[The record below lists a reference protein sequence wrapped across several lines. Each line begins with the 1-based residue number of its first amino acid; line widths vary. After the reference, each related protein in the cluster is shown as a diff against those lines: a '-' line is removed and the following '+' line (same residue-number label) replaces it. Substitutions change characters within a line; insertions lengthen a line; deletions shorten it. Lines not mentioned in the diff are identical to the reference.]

1 MRGKGRREGGKK
13 VKEYKEATRIL
24 NQAEMQVGAKVVS
37 KRGIFQNFLC
47 SAVFLP
53 YLYYTALQN
62 IEGFISTRAAAG
74 TGTLAASSA
83 PSASLAPSYRTLRAF
98 AGNSWWCVHLRR
110 HGPGTSPDTPRQW
123 HWTAKVCSNGLL
135 GLAGARHQAST

>member
-1 MRGKGRREGGKK
+1 M
-13 VKEYKEATRIL
+13 KEYKEATRIL

-62 IEGFISTRAAAG
+62 IEGFISTRAASWDRHTCGVFSALGFSSAKLQNLKSLRRQQLVVRASAPTRARHISGYPETMALDRKSVLEWAARTGWG
-74 TGTLAASSA
+74 TASSINI
-83 PSASLAPSYRTLRAF
+83 S
-98 AGNSWWCVHLRR
+98 
-110 HGPGTSPDTPRQW
+110 
-123 HWTAKVCSNGLL
+123 
-135 GLAGARHQAST
+135 HQ